1 MNRQPGGAGGGAEG
15 QDEIQSHKK
24 KARTFLTS
32 FNSRTSALEGQL
44 KLKKKKRKASAVQG
58 VIKTNQVNQKQK
70 FTLEALLCAKT
81 RAATCIKDQLFSPPP
96 RFLQMYMHD
105 IYVQAHARK
114 NTLSLSY
121 RLRCKGE
128 TCTLSSIPLGKDC
141 RQQFL
146 FIRLPAI

>member
-81 RAATCIKDQLFSPPP
+81 RTATCIKDQLFSPPLDSYRCTCTTSMYKRTHGKTHSRSRTDSDVRGRLVP
-96 RFLQMYMHD
+96 FL
-105 IYVQAHARK
+105 
-114 NTLSLSY
+114 LSL
-121 RLRCKGE
+121 
-128 TCTLSSIPLGKDC
+128 
-141 RQQFL
+141 
-146 FIRLPAI
+146 